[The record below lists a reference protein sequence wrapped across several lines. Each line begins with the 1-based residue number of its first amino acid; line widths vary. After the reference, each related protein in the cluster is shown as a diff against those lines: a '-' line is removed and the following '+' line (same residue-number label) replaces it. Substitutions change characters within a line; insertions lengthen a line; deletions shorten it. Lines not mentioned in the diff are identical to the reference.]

1 MISCH
6 RPIRLGFFEQYLW
19 KETTDFLNFLQ
30 EDSKQGKITCKTN
43 ADGWMWLVV
52 PGMNLVVGGLVTLEV
67 IHNEILII
75 PRGGGSV
82 SL

>member
-30 EDSKQGKITCKTN
+30 EDSKQGKITCRTN
-43 ADGWMWLVV
+43 TDGWMWLVV
-52 PGMNLVVGGLVTLEV
+52 PGINLVGRWWFGH
-67 IHNEILII
+67 IRSN
-75 PRGGGSV
+75 S
-82 SL
+82 